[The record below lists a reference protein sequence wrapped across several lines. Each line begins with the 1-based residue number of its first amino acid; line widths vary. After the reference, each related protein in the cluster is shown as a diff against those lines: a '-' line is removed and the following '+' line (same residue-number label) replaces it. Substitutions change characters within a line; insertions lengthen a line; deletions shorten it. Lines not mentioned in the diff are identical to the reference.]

1 MSTNCLYLSENI
13 INQIDISNIK
23 INIQPLKDGIES
35 FDHKIEKDQEGKRC
49 FINSYDDVKFT
60 YPENKVDA
68 HVSAIIKLI
77 VKISYPVECQDD
89 IERIIL
95 DIAKVRFNN
104 KNTYSD
110 HFDIFLSYNNRLFFL
125 QLFSG
130 YEKGRYYIN
139 NSWVYGYD
147 YYSTQ
152 YRYYS
157 SISLNGYTAKL

>member
-1 MSTNCLYLSENI
+1 MYNLN
-13 INQIDISNIK
+13 NNK

-95 DIAKVRFNN
+95 DIAKIRFNN

-110 HFDIFLSYNNRLFFL
+110 HFDILLSYDDQLFFL
-125 QLFSG
+125 KLFSG
-130 YEKGRYYIN
+130 YEKGSCYIDD
-139 NSWVYGYD
+139 S
-147 YYSTQ
+147 YSTEF
-152 YRYYS
+152 RSYS
-157 SISLNGYTAKL
+157 LIPINDYKYHTKL